1 MMSKLIMTASLI
13 LTLGA
18 ASSCAANPN
27 GLKEGLQKQALA
39 SQAYIKPSAGIGYTH
54 DLKSQYSVGENVSFT
69 LNLGES
75 YDAGVM
81 RVTVTSDG
89 VQLNQGRGSTDFDM
103 GAGGEHDMTV
113 SFNASSNGRHY
124 INVQALAD
132 IGDGNAMSRIF
143 SIPVQVGPVTAQ
155 KPNPNMQISADG
167 EAIIEMT
174 AEEEI
179 K

>member
-1 MMSKLIMTASLI
+1 MSKLIITASLI

-39 SQAYIKPSAGIGYTH
+39 AQTYIKPGAGIGYSH
-54 DLKSQYSVGENVSFT
+54 DLKSQYSAGENVSFT

-75 YDAGVM
+75 YDGGVM
-81 RVTVTSDG
+81 RVTLTSDG
-89 VQLNQGRGSTDFDM
+89 VQLNQGRGSTNFDM
-103 GAGGEHDMTV
+103 GTGGEHDMAV

-124 INVQALAD
+124 INVQTLAD
-132 IGDGNAMSRIF
+132 LGDGNAMSRVF

-155 KPNPNMQISADG
+155 KPNPNMQISSDG
-167 EAIIEMT
+167 ENIIGMN